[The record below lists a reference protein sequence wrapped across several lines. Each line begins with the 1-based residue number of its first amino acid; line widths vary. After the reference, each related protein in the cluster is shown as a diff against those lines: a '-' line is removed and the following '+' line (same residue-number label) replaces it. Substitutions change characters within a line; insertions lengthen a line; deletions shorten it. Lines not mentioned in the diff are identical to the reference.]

1 VRDAHGRVVRSIVL
15 EIQPGTSSILIPDME
30 LEPAVYYLQLE
41 GDNFTS
47 PVIKHSLR

>member
-1 VRDAHGRVVRSIVL
+1 
-15 EIQPGTSSILIPDME
+15 ME